1 MISVSHV
8 FASLSLSSLVF
19 KMGRVTSHWLAAGGS
34 GAVGTLRAR
43 WGPFL
48 SGALLGT
55 GSRRHWR
62 EGCAWAVAW
71 TGGALGGGLALP
83 SPLPRARGQR
93 RLLQRR
99 AEPHQPC
106 GFLEY
111 LVRPQPFGCRSLNH
125 QDAKN
130 SDRSALPQKETAAH
144 RQGPARVSLR
154 GGGSLRRSARRV

>member
-62 EGCAWAVAW
+62 EGCAWAVA
-71 TGGALGGGLALP
+71 
-83 SPLPRARGQR
+83 RGQVGRWAGGSPFLPLYR
-93 RLLQRR
+93 RLGASGDCSSDVPNLTSHV
-99 AEPHQPC
+99 ASWNTWCDHN
-106 GFLEY
+106 L
-111 LVRPQPFGCRSLNH
+111 S
-125 QDAKN
+125 DA
-130 SDRSALPQKETAAH
+130 AA
-144 RQGPARVSLR
+144 
-154 GGGSLRRSARRV
+154 